1 MTEEEIKQGH
11 ITRKN
16 NLLGEL
22 GEKLSMAREEIV
34 ILSAESKEQIRQE
47 AWKAFYRDIAYWAV
61 EYIDELKPKELR
73 QPAILVNFYQLS
85 EKERKERAGDVFRNW
100 EVEEYFRK
108 KNANKSNL
116 LWLRQ
121 ILEWFPEEDSVS
133 KGLVQSVIEEYSGG
147 AELYKKIKT
156 FSGEVVND

>member
-1 MTEEEIKQGH
+1 MTVTEIKEQH
-11 ITRKN
+11 LTRKN
-16 NLLGEL
+16 NLLGNLREM
-22 GEKLSMAREEIV
+22 LSMAREEIA
-34 ILSAESKEQIRQE
+34 ILSPESKEQIRQE
-47 AWKAFYRDIAYWAV
+47 AWASFYRDIAYWAV
-61 EYIDELKPKELR
+61 EYIDELRPQDLR
-73 QPAILVNFYQLS
+73 QPLILVNFYQLS

-156 FSGEVVND
+156 FNGEVVDD